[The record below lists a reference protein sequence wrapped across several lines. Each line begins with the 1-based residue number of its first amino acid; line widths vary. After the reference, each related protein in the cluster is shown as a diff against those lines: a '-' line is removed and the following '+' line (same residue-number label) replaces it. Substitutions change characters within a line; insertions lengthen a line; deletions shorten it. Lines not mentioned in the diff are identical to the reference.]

1 MPIKLRLEE
10 VSAER
15 AAVRELLLQARE
27 VGDSLGRRQFEKRLH
42 ELDAE
47 LLVLDG
53 IEEKTASAALFFS
66 GPKVIGSRGI
76 EADFAGDALDKFQ
89 DLVSKRFARR
99 EHGALGARGPI
110 AARGDSKLMVTGVT
124 RGSFGF
130 VLEEINDQ
138 EQLTQTQLH
147 EVVADVVNLVAQVSD
162 PLEDVFLEAVAEI
175 DSRVLG
181 ATKAFFNTMSSAQAS
196 VRIVEGNREITLGR
210 DDIQRA
216 KERTEGLEVS
226 ERDNIQMS
234 GLLYGLLPVHRRF
247 EFVVDETGE
256 NLSGRVV
263 ADVSKAVGDQLLGGL
278 FNPLGKRWLAEFELR
293 EVSRPGKPVKR
304 FYTLLRLI
312 NELA

>member
-15 AAVRELLLQARE
+15 AAVQQLLLQARE
-27 VGDSLGRRQFEKRLH
+27 VGDSLGKRQFEQRLR
-42 ELDAE
+42 ELDDE
-47 LLVLDG
+47 LRVLDG

-76 EADFAGDALDKFQ
+76 EADFAGDALEKFQ

-99 EHGALGARGPI
+99 EVGALGARGPV

-130 VLEEINDQ
+130 VLEEVNDQ
-138 EQLTQTQLH
+138 EQITETQLH
-147 EVVADVVNLVAQVSD
+147 EVVADVVSLVAKISD
-162 PLEDVFLEAVAEI
+162 PLEDVFLEAVSDI
-175 DSRVLG
+175 DSRLL
-181 ATKAFFNTMSSAQAS
+181 TSTRAFFNTLSSAQAS
-196 VRIVEGNREITLGR
+196 MRIVEGDRQISLGR

-226 ERDNIQMS
+226 ERGNIQMT
-234 GLLYGLLPVHRRF
+234 GLLYGLLPAHRRF
-247 EFVVDETGE
+247 EFVVDDTGE
-256 NLSGRVV
+256 NISGRVA
-263 ADVSKAVGDQLLGGL
+263 ADVSRAMGDQLLGGL
-278 FNPLGKRWLAEFELR
+278 FNPIGKRWLAEFEIR
-293 EVSRPGKPVKR
+293 EVMRPGRPIRR

-312 NELA
+312 NEVA